1 MKSSLKLITDER
13 SQYYKSI
20 DTFYEISAAS
30 EPVKYI
36 SNGIQKIT
44 IILKNMDSKNGL
56 NEMLFKNMHCTREVP
71 YIKYNPGNRREKLYR
86 FYFEKTTRTGRKIP
100 YLSRSHIM
108 RMAKE
113 TGRGQQISVYLEGAV
128 LNSNRLIS
136 NCYLHFES
144 NGNVQLQITM
154 SKPVDEIAL
163 DSIIREQVLPHL
175 TKIGRDVR
183 QTGYHIPEY
192 TGLRDTANTRIVNME
207 FVTKTAAT
215 RNVDWDSVPCV
226 YSICTVN
233 TKDAIGTKDVRLKRI
248 ENFKEMDAAH
258 ILIAE
263 LYGQVQYGE
272 LGLQDIVDELVTRSL
287 SESEEK
293 SRVMIAEFLAT
304 INEMNG
310 EIVEKP
316 GFPMEMKIDTDE
328 KTVEFRVSELTSI
341 SYLDTVGV
349 YIDAIVKT
357 TQIY

>member
-1 MKSSLKLITDER
+1 
-13 SQYYKSI
+13 
-20 DTFYEISAAS
+20 
-30 EPVKYI
+30 
-36 SNGIQKIT
+36 
-44 IILKNMDSKNGL
+44 
-56 NEMLFKNMHCTREVP
+56 
-71 YIKYNPGNRREKLYR
+71 
-86 FYFEKTTRTGRKIP
+86 
-100 YLSRSHIM
+100 
-108 RMAKE
+108 MAKE